1 MCFTKAPKGPTWHLE
16 WFLDS
21 SHARTGYC
29 KKYLHE
35 PRYGLR
41 SWPMRVLVVSAH
53 RSGDRPDKEGQ
64 RRFAQF
70 LRILRNALS
79 SVAGVIGSPAEIA
92 VRSIAQLA
100 EFVPPAP
107 LPGTAASA
115 EMERRLQSFD
125 SLDMVFVEGA
135 SSLHPWKSSAAPLL
149 RLLVLCVTVG
159 KPLFGTVSNLLA
171 YLANVGPVP
180 LTLRAGTLSSFGPP
194 DDGGA
199 RLDKRTGDLFA
210 WCSRH
215 GAWIPIGNVI
225 RSRCATCPPHSS
237 RRC

>member
-1 MCFTKAPKGPTWHLE
+1 MCR
-16 WFLDS
+16 
-21 SHARTGYC
+21 RTGRATDLTR
-29 KKYLHE
+29 KASG
-35 PRYGLR
+35 GLR
-41 SWPMRVLVVSAH
+41 SSSESCAMPCPQSPVSLAH
-53 RSGDRPDKEGQ
+53 RPRSPFEALHSWLSLCRLRLCPALQ
-64 RRFAQF
+64 RVPRW
-70 LRILRNALS
+70 NGGS
-79 SVAGVIGSPAEIA
+79 S
-92 VRSIAQLA
+92 RSIASTWSLFVDGGRQL
-100 EFVPPAP
+100 P
-107 LPGTAASA
+107 
-115 EMERRLQSFD
+115 
-125 SLDMVFVEGA
+125 
-135 SSLHPWKSSAAPLL
+135 SSLKDRKSSAAPLL
-149 RLLVLCVTVG
+149 RLLMLCVTVG